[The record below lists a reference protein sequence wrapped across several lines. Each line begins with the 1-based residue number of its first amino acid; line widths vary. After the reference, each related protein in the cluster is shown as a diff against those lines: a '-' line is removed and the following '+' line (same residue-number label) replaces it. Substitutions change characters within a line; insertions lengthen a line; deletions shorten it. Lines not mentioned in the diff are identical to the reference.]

1 MKSIYEEEIPT
12 SPYISLL
19 NRKHASYL
27 NNKLK
32 SENLSY
38 GLYPLLVKVYREDGI
53 SQEDLAKFYHLNE
66 STITRNLQKLEEKG
80 FITKTAQHRKK
91 IVRITQDGEKVAN
104 KIMGYDEQWDEIIK
118 NSITEQEY
126 EQFKKLL
133 HKVSLSFL

>member
-1 MKSIYEEEIPT
+1 MKSIYEEEVPT

-38 GLYPLLVKVYREDGI
+38 GLYPLLVKIYREDGI
-53 SQEDLAKFYHLNE
+53 IQEDLAKFFQLNE

-80 FITKTAQHRKK
+80 LITKTSHHRKK
-91 IVRITQDGEKVAN
+91 IIRITEDGEKVAN
-104 KIMGYDEQWDEIIK
+104 RIMGYDDQWDEIIK
-118 NSITEQEY
+118 ENITQQEY
-126 EQFKKLL
+126 EQLKKIL
-133 HKVSLSFL
+133 HKLSLSFL

>member
-1 MKSIYEEEIPT
+1 MKSIYEEEVPT

-38 GLYPLLVKVYREDGI
+38 GLYPLLVKIYREDGI
-53 SQEDLAKFYHLNE
+53 IQGDLAKFFQLNE

-80 FITKTAQHRKK
+80 LISKISHHRKK
-91 IVRITQDGEKVAN
+91 IIRITEDGEKVAN
-104 KIMGYDEQWDEIIK
+104 RIMGYDDQWDEIIK
-118 NSITEQEY
+118 ENITQQEY
-126 EQFKKLL
+126 EQLKKIL
-133 HKVSLSFL
+133 HKLSLSFL